1 VFVTAPQRFGSR
13 GAARL
18 VGWWDARRK
27 DRLIVLW
34 AAIQQTWEPF
44 VLVVGLLL
52 IGHVASKDGLFDV
65 AGSKLSRLGGG
76 TVVLFVAMML
86 LAAVVTATL
95 NLDTSVVFLTPVLL
109 QTARHRGADER
120 AFLYGSIFMAN
131 SASLLLLGSNLTN
144 VLVFSRSDVAGATF
158 ARMMFVP
165 WLASVTITTLV
176 VLAWRWRALSAESS
190 DDRPEVRSFTFGPGL
205 VGVVAAVVLMLVL
218 SRPALAV
225 VTVAVIVAA
234 IDVARHRLTTSSLV
248 RSANLPM
255 VVGLFVLATA
265 VSVASRFWHIAQ
277 HLIGSAGS
285 WQTAGVGAL
294 ASNVINNLPAA
305 ALLSAKFP
313 HHPYSLLFGLNL
325 GPNLTVVG
333 ALSSILWLQVARREG
348 ANPSVWTFTK
358 VGAVVTALT
367 LVACL
372 LVA

>member
-1 VFVTAPQRFGSR
+1 
-13 GAARL
+13 
-18 VGWWDARRK
+18 
-27 DRLIVLW
+27 VLW

-52 IGHVASKDGLFDV
+52 IGHVASKDGLFEV
-65 AGSKLSRLGGG
+65 AGSKLSHLRGG

-86 LAAVVTATL
+86 LAATVTATL

-109 QTARHRGADER
+109 QTARHRSADEK

-131 SASLLLLGSNLTN
+131 AASLLLLGSNLTN
-144 VLVFSRSDVAGATF
+144 VLVFSRSDVQGATF
-158 ARMMFVP
+158 ARTMLVP
-165 WLASVTITTLV
+165 WLVSVAITTLV
-176 VLAWRWRALSAESS
+176 VLVWRWRALSSE
-190 DDRPEVRSFTFGPGL
+190 PNTEPQEVQHFTFGPGL
-205 VGVVAAVVLMLVL
+205 VGVVAAVALMLAF
-218 SRPALAV
+218 SRPATPVLG
-225 VTVAVIVAA
+225 VAIFVAA
-234 IDVARHRLTTSSLV
+234 LDIAIRHRFTLTSLV
-248 RSANLPM
+248 RSANFPM

-277 HLIGSAGS
+277 HLIGTAGS
-285 WQTAGVGAL
+285 WQTASVA
-294 ASNVINNLPAA
+294 AVSSNVINNLPAA

-313 HHPYSLLFGLNL
+313 QHPYSLLFGLNL

-348 ANPSVWTFTK
+348 ASPSAWTFTK
-358 VGAVVTALT
+358 VGVVVTTLT